1 MAAPSMEQQ
10 ITVERDFIEN
20 YVKLAPTT
28 SFNKDTTISSVK
40 ERRK

>member
-1 MAAPSMEQQ
+1 MEQQ
-10 ITVERDFIEN
+10 MTVESDSIESC
-20 YVKLAPTT
+20 VKLAPVT